1 MSAAASGAP
10 RRAVFVEGPLLG
22 HVLRMTVAGAVGL
35 MAIFLVDLLSLL
47 YVSRLGEAKLTAA
60 VGFATQI
67 LFVTVSVNI
76 GLSIAV
82 TALVSRALGAGD
94 RARARRLAASGLT
107 HVALASALVVVV
119 LWFAREPLLARI
131 GAQGEVLSVASRY
144 LAVTLPANVML
155 GLGMALSGV
164 LRAVGDARR
173 AMYVTLSGALVTAI
187 LDPVLIFGFGL
198 GAQGAAIATVFA
210 RLALV
215 VVGWRGAQGLHR
227 LIAPPSAVAAREDA
241 RAVWAIAGPAILTN
255 LATPV
260 AMTWTMSVFAGFG
273 AGAVAAFA
281 IMDRVIALAYG
292 PVFALSGSVGAILG
306 QNLGAARI
314 DRVGATM
321 SICFRL
327 AAGHAL
333 AMWAALWLGAPW
345 IAQAF
350 AAPPEA
356 AALIPPFALWSG
368 AGWVFVSLLFVANAS
383 FNNLGFPL
391 LSTAFN
397 WGRALIGVVPFV
409 TLGGQLAGPQGAI
422 AGVAFGSAL
431 FGAGAW
437 AATGWVLR
445 RLAKRSDAP

>member
-1 MSAAASGAP
+1 MSAASPA

-22 HVLRMTVAGAVGL
+22 HVLRMTGAGAVGL
-35 MAIFLVDLLSLL
+35 MSIFLVDLLSLL
-47 YVSRLGEAKLTAA
+47 YVSRLGDADLTAA

-94 RARARRLAASGLT
+94 RERARRLAASGLT
-107 HVALASALVVVV
+107 HAALASSLVVVA
-119 LWFAREPLLARI
+119 LWFSREALLARI
-131 GAQGEVLSVASRY
+131 GAEGETLAVASRY

-155 GLGMALSGV
+155 ALGMALSGV

-187 LDPVLIFGFGL
+187 LDPILIFGFGL

-215 VVGWRGAQGLHR
+215 VVGWRGAQGVHR
-227 LIAPPSAVAAREDA
+227 LVARPAFAATRADA
-241 RAVWAIAGPAILTN
+241 RQIWAVAGPAILTN
-255 LATPV
+255 LASPV
-260 AMTWTMSVFAGFG
+260 ATTWIMSVFAGFG

-306 QNLGAARI
+306 QNLGAGRI
-314 DRVGATM
+314 GRIGEAM

-333 AMWAALWLGAPW
+333 AMWAAMWLGAPW
-345 IAQAF
+345 IARAF

-356 AALIPPFALWSG
+356 AALIPSFALWSG

-397 WGRALIGVVPFV
+397 WGRAVLGVVPFV
-409 TLGGQLAGPQGAI
+409 TLGGQLGGPQGAI
-422 AGVAFGSAL
+422 AGVAVGSAL

-437 AATGWVLR
+437 ATTGWVLR
-445 RLAKRSDAP
+445 RLAKRRAAS